1 MAEAGQPAAKIRVSH
16 RRRNLTV
23 IISLVLLG
31 IVLATFAPVVPVTMY
46 YRIGNGNGPLYNMNA
61 RGSLTY
67 LMFHFREISYQV
79 MGQSGLLFAF
89 VMEKYLVE

>member
-1 MAEAGQPAAKIRVSH
+1 MGEAGQPAAKMRVSD
-16 RRRNLTV
+16 RRRNVTV

-46 YRIGNGNGPLYNMNA
+46 YRIGNGNGPHYNYNMNA

-67 LMFHFREISYQV
+67 LMFHCGEISYQV
-79 MGQSGLLFAF
+79 IGQSGLLW
-89 VMEKYLVE
+89 VCS